1 MENAK
6 NTAIRIACTA
16 HDTLPLA
23 SIEEFQGKLK
33 KRGKQEVDKII
44 KSIRTY
50 GFSFPFFVWKDGEHN
65 RCLDGHGRLLALRTM
80 QKGGEAIPALPVV
93 YVDAADADEAKQKVL
108 RLNSQYGIIDAE
120 GLQEFIDGLEI
131 DWGDLMLPSGDLF
144 ELPDLMADTS
154 VHKSLVERFIV
165 PPLSVFRA
173 SAGYWQERKKAWLAL
188 GIKSETG
195 RDDAML
201 EHLAKLSK
209 KANGSTLP
217 TESIFDPVLC
227 EIMYRWFCP
236 NGGVILDPFAGGSV
250 RGVVA
255 GRLGYSYTGIDIR
268 QEQIDAN
275 NEQID
280 IAGDKPPTWLCGDS
294 ANMDA
299 LLPQGYECDMVF
311 SCPPYADL
319 EKYSDRAEDL
329 SNMDYSAFC
338 DAYNKI
344 IGKACA
350 HLREDS
356 FAVFVVGEARSKKN
370 GGTYYGFVP
379 DTIRAFEA
387 AGLHYYDEM
396 VLVTQVAAKAL
407 AVATSFVKSRKIG
420 KIHQNVLVFVK
431 GDPVKAASKCVLD
444 AKTLTDAL
452 EKESEE
458 AIA

>member
-1 MENAK
+1 
-6 NTAIRIACTA
+6 
-16 HDTLPLA
+16 
-23 SIEEFQGKLK
+23 
-33 KRGKQEVDKII
+33 
-44 KSIRTY
+44 
-50 GFSFPFFVWKDGEHN
+50 
-65 RCLDGHGRLLALRTM
+65 
-80 QKGGEAIPALPVV
+80 
-93 YVDAADADEAKQKVL
+93 
-108 RLNSQYGIIDAE
+108 
-120 GLQEFIDGLEI
+120 
-131 DWGDLMLPSGDLF
+131 
-144 ELPDLMADTS
+144 
-154 VHKSLVERFIV
+154 
-165 PPLSVFRA
+165 
-173 SAGYWQERKKAWLAL
+173 
-188 GIKSETG
+188 
-195 RDDAML
+195 ML

-209 KANGSTLP
+209 KVQGTTLP

-236 NGGVILDPFAGGSV
+236 SGGVILDPFAGGSV

-275 NEQID
+275 NEQVD
-280 IAGDKPPTWLCGDS
+280 IAGDKPPTWICGDS

-299 LLPQGYECDMVF
+299 LLPHGYECDMVF

-319 EKYSDRAEDL
+319 EKYSDKDGDL

-338 DAYNKI
+338 DAYNTI
-344 IGKACA
+344 ISKACA
-350 HLREDS
+350 RLREDS

-370 GGTYYGFVP
+370 SGAYYGFVP
-379 DTIRAFEA
+379 DTIRAFET

-396 VLVTQVAAKAL
+396 ALVTQVAAKAL
-407 AVATSFVKSRKIG
+407 AVATGFVKSRKIG
-420 KIHQNVLVFVK
+420 KIHQNVLVFIK